1 MTEPNH
7 VENNMKTL
15 ILNKIEE
22 IKNKF
27 RNEAQELENDP
38 QPLTIK
44 GAVYVV
50 AGLHVAVIVGI
61 MLFSSASKARATAAE
76 DKKFLET
83 APMVGVDEPKVEVP
97 PKIEPKPVAVV
108 IAKPTPVPRSMLQT
122 KIVDKKDQNP
132 SYPQYKR
139 EYVVQQGDSFYKIVK
154 KYRVS
159 AKKLQVLNNIKDP
172 NKIAVGQKLKL
183 M

>member
-1 MTEPNH
+1 MSEPNH

-15 ILNKIEE
+15 IINKIEE

-61 MLFSSASKARATAAE
+61 MLFSSAS
-76 DKKFLET
+76 
-83 APMVGVDEPKVEVP
+83 
-97 PKIEPKPVAVV
+97 
-108 IAKPTPVPRSMLQT
+108 
-122 KIVDKKDQNP
+122 
-132 SYPQYKR
+132 
-139 EYVVQQGDSFYKIVK
+139 
-154 KYRVS
+154 
-159 AKKLQVLNNIKDP
+159 
-172 NKIAVGQKLKL
+172 
-183 M
+183 

>member
-1 MTEPNH
+1 MSKTNH
-7 VENNMKTL
+7 VDDNMKII
-15 ILNKIEE
+15 ILNKIAE
-22 IKNKF
+22 IKNRFTIK
-27 RNEAQELENDP
+27 AQEFENNLT
-38 QPLTIK
+38 PLSIK

-61 MLFSSASKARATAAE
+61 MLFSSVSKARATAAE

-83 APMVGVDEPKVEVP
+83 APIVGVDDLKVEVS
-97 PKIEPKPVAVV
+97 PKIEPKPVAVA
-108 IAKPTPVPRSMLQT
+108 IPKPTPVPRSMLQT

-159 AKKLQVLNNIKDP
+159 PKKLQVLNNIKDP
-172 NKIAVGQKLKL
+172 NKLAVGQKLKL

>member
-1 MTEPNH
+1 
-7 VENNMKTL
+7 MKTL

-122 KIVDKKDQNP
+122 KIVDKKIRIQVTRNT
-132 SYPQYKR
+132 KENMLFNR
-139 EYVVQQGDSFYKIVK
+139 GIVFTK
-154 KYRVS
+154 S
-159 AKKLQVLNNIKDP
+159 
-172 NKIAVGQKLKL
+172 LKNTG
-183 M
+183 